1 MELAMKVA
9 EAVHVLN
16 HDTQSCNRVAANQW
30 LVQFQQTHAAWDV
43 ATAILTADRR
53 LPLPANFE
61 VEFFAAQILKRKI
74 QNEGY
79 LLQLGA
85 KDALL
90 NALLLAVK
98 RFSTGP
104 PQLLTQICLAL
115 SALVLQVAAHGNP
128 IEQLFYS
135 LRNLQSQ
142 DDGNFAV
149 LEMLTVLPEELL
161 SHTPMVLEFL
171 LQQSETNFDGS
182 VQQHERNRKILR
194 CLLSWVK
201 AGCFSEISPGTLPA
215 HPLLNFLF
223 NSLQVPLSFDLAI
236 EVLVELV
243 TKHEGV
249 PQILLCR
256 VHYLKEVLLF
266 PARSRGDI
274 KVMGGLACLLSEI
287 GQAAP
292 SLIVEASAEA
302 LALTDA
308 LLSCVAFPSED
319 WEIADSTLQ
328 FWSTL
333 ASYILGIDEDGV
345 KSRKRVEDI
354 FSPVFSTLLDSLLL
368 RSQVID
374 STYND
379 EGRVDLP
386 DGLIHFRLFIGGWA
400 SHNLSI
406 PWKEVESK
414 LFALNAVADVIIQ
427 DGQSYDFSV
436 VMQLVTMLSI
446 KPSDGLKGFICIVY
460 RSLADAVGSYSKWI
474 SAFKE
479 NFRALLLFLAIG
491 ISEPLSS
498 NACASAL
505 RKVCED
511 ASVVIYEPSNLE
523 ILMWIGEGLDKWHLS
538 LEDEEEVMHAI
549 SLILGSVPSRE
560 LKNKLLAKLLS
571 PSYEAIGKL
580 VDPEISLSL
589 KQNPASYTQVLNASS
604 RGLHRMGT
612 VFSHLPISMA
622 TEPAADDSILSLL
635 RVFWPILEKF
645 FGSEHMENGNLSVA
659 ACRALSLAVRSS
671 ASIVIEEFGH
681 LEEYGRLFVTSFERF
696 THAASVMALTSSYI
710 CDQEPDLVEA
720 YTNFASTFIRS
731 CNKDALSACGSLLEI
746 SIQKAAICCTAM
758 HRGAALAAM
767 SYLSCFLD
775 VGLVSLLECMNCITE
790 GSFNITAIH
799 VISHSGEGLVSNVV
813 YALLGVSAMSRVQAL
828 PSEYLNHG
836 EAEAIVP
843 LWSKALADA
852 ASDYLE
858 SKNSDG
864 LKSDFGHMQ
873 GKGGRVL
880 KRLVQEFTRHLWSF
894 LTGEPAVLGAITS
907 TQQRLR
913 LYNKVPPNGLVLYTG
928 TIITEDGKEKKVT
941 IDFEPFKP
949 INASLYLCDNK
960 FHTEALNELL
970 ESDDKF
976 GFIIMDGN
984 GTLFGTLT
992 GNTREVLHKF
1002 TVDLPKKH
1010 GRGGQSALRFARL
1023 RMEKWHNYVRKTAEL
1038 ATQFFIN
1045 PATSQP
1051 NVSGLILAGS
1061 ADFKTELS
1069 QSDMFDPR
1077 LQAKILNVVDVS
1089 YGGENGFNQ
1098 AIELSAEMLSNV
1110 KFIQEKRLIGK
1121 YFEEISQDTGKYVF
1135 GVEDTLKALEMGA
1148 VETLIVWENLDINR
1162 YVLKNSSTGEIVIK
1176 HLNKYQEAN
1185 QSNFRDSAT
1194 SAELEVQEKMP
1205 LLEWFAS
1212 EYKKFG
1218 CSLEF
1223 VTNKSQEGSQFCR
1236 GFGGIG
1242 GTLRYQLDIRSF
1254 DELSDDGEVYEDS
1267 D

>member
-43 ATAILTADRR
+43 ATAILTADRH
-53 LPLPANFE
+53 LPLASNFE

-79 LLQLGA
+79 LLQLGV

-115 SALVLQVAAHGNP
+115 SALVLQVAAYGNP

-135 LRNLQSQ
+135 LQNLQSQ
-142 DDGNFAV
+142 DDGNIAV
-149 LEMLTVLPEELL
+149 LEMLTVLPEEVVDNQRIDSKISSLHKSHYTQELL

-171 LQQSETNFDGS
+171 LQQSEINFDGS

-194 CLLSWVK
+194 CLLSWVRHCTDDSLGFCIFSVK

-215 HPLLNFLF
+215 HPLLNFVF
-223 NSLQVPLSFDLAI
+223 NSLQVSLSFDLAI

-256 VHYLKEVLLF
+256 VQYLKEVLLF
-266 PARSRGDI
+266 PALTRGDM
-274 KVMGGLACLLSEI
+274 KVIGGLACLLSEI

-308 LLSCVAFPSED
+308 LLSCVAFSSED

-333 ASYILGIDEDGV
+333 AGYILGIEDGA
-345 KSRKRVEDI
+345 KSRKHMEDI

-368 RSQVID
+368 RSQVD
-374 STYND
+374 DCTYND
-379 EGRVDLP
+379 DGRVVDLL
-386 DGLIHFRLFIGGWA
+386 DGLIHFRMNLVELLVDICHLLGSTTFMQKVLWKLFIGGWA
-400 SHNLSI
+400 CQNLSI

-460 RSLADAVGSYSKWI
+460 RSLADVVGSYSKWI

-479 NFRALLLFLAIG
+479 NFRSLLLFLAIG

-523 ILMWIGEGLDKWHLS
+523 ILMWIGEGLEKWNLS

-549 SLILGSVPSRE
+549 SLVLGSVSNRE
-560 LKNKLLAKLLS
+560 LKNNLLARLLS
-571 PSYEAIGKL
+571 SSYEAIGKL
-580 VDPEISLSL
+580 VDPEMSLSL
-589 KQNPASYTQVLNASS
+589 KQNPASYTQVLNAAS
-604 RGLHRMGT
+604 RGLHRIGT
-612 VFSHLPISMA
+612 VFSHLSISVA
-622 TEPAADDSILSLL
+622 TEPATDDSILSLL
-635 RVFWPILEKF
+635 RVFWPILEKI

-659 ACRALSLAVRSS
+659 ACRALSLAVQSS
-671 ASIVIEEFGH
+671 GQHFVTLLPKVMDWLSTNFVLFQSHECYIRTASIVIEEFGH
-681 LEEYGRLFVTSFERF
+681 LEEYGPLFVTLFERF

-731 CNKDALSACGSLLEI
+731 CNKDALSACASLLEV

-775 VGLVSLLECMNCITE
+775 VGLLSLLECMNCITE

-813 YALLGVSAMSRVQAL
+813 YALLGVSAMSRVHKCATILQQLAAICTL
-828 PSEYLNHG
+828 SERTTWKAILCWQTLHGWLQFRLFLLN
-836 EAEAIVP
+836 
-843 LWSKALADA
+843 
-852 ASDYLE
+852 
-858 SKNSDG
+858 
-864 LKSDFGHMQ
+864 
-873 GKGGRVL
+873 
-880 KRLVQEFTRHLWSF
+880 T
-894 LTGEPAVLGAITS
+894 
-907 TQQRLR
+907 
-913 LYNKVPPNGLVLYTG
+913 
-928 TIITEDGKEKKVT
+928 
-941 IDFEPFKP
+941 
-949 INASLYLCDNK
+949 
-960 FHTEALNELL
+960 
-970 ESDDKF
+970 
-976 GFIIMDGN
+976 
-984 GTLFGTLT
+984 
-992 GNTREVLHKF
+992 
-1002 TVDLPKKH
+1002 
-1010 GRGGQSALRFARL
+1010 
-1023 RMEKWHNYVRKTAEL
+1023 
-1038 ATQFFIN
+1038 
-1045 PATSQP
+1045 
-1051 NVSGLILAGS
+1051 
-1061 ADFKTELS
+1061 
-1069 QSDMFDPR
+1069 
-1077 LQAKILNVVDVS
+1077 
-1089 YGGENGFNQ
+1089 
-1098 AIELSAEMLSNV
+1098 
-1110 KFIQEKRLIGK
+1110 
-1121 YFEEISQDTGKYVF
+1121 
-1135 GVEDTLKALEMGA
+1135 
-1148 VETLIVWENLDINR
+1148 
-1162 YVLKNSSTGEIVIK
+1162 
-1176 HLNKYQEAN
+1176 
-1185 QSNFRDSAT
+1185 
-1194 SAELEVQEKMP
+1194 
-1205 LLEWFAS
+1205 
-1212 EYKKFG
+1212 
-1218 CSLEF
+1218 
-1223 VTNKSQEGSQFCR
+1223 
-1236 GFGGIG
+1236 
-1242 GTLRYQLDIRSF
+1242 
-1254 DELSDDGEVYEDS
+1254 
-1267 D
+1267 